1 MRFRP
6 LQMSDL
12 PDITRLYTEYLE
24 ESSEV
29 YPNTNERSAE
39 EYIFSL
45 YNALVNNPNFFCIV
59 GVVDG
64 RVHED
69 AQGNKH
75 TIGGRA
81 KAYVQ
86 GSLIQR
92 PLGEPKIIGLIDLV
106 IVDSKFRKHSIARAL
121 IQRAATQIAQR
132 GAQVLECAWTPGSLG
147 EEIALAAGMKPYRTL
162 GAWVTDDGTPR
173 GDMPMVKEKT
183 KRTRK
188 PRVKKGEEVANE
200 STSSDL

>member
-1 MRFRP
+1 MRFRQ

-24 ESSEV
+24 ESAEV
-29 YPNTNERSAE
+29 YPHVNERSGE

-45 YNALVNNPNFFCIV
+45 YNALINNPNFFCIV

-69 AQGNKH
+69 AQGIKH
-75 TIGGRA
+75 TVGGRV
-81 KAYVQ
+81 KAYIQ

-92 PLGEPKIIGLIDLV
+92 PLGEPKVIGLIDLV
-106 IVDSKFRKHSIARAL
+106 IVDQKFRRHSIARAL
-121 IQRAATQIAQR
+121 IQRAATEIAKR

-147 EEIALAAGMKPYRTL
+147 EQIAMAAGMKPYRTL
-162 GAWVTDDGTPR
+162 GAWITDEGTVR
-173 GDMPMVKEKT
+173 GDMPMVKEKP
-183 KRTRK
+183 KKARK
-188 PRVKKGEEVANE
+188 PRAKKGEEVANE
-200 STSSDL
+200 DTTSDL